1 MEVVI
6 GVALVVLGAAGASA
20 IARTMADRAHG
31 LRLALAVAPAGVLI
45 GTGAALA
52 RGWDLVA
59 SAVVGAVVVGLL
71 AFTTGLRLSPRGRRS
86 RP

>member
-1 MEVVI
+1 MQVAI
-6 GVALVVLGAAGASA
+6 GVVLVVLGAAGASA
-20 IARTMADRAHG
+20 IARTLVDRAHG

-52 RGWDLVA
+52 RGWDLVP
-59 SAVVGAVVVGLL
+59 SAVVGAVLVGLL
-71 AFTTGLRLSPRGRRS
+71 AFTTGLRVESRHRRS

>member
-1 MEVVI
+1 VEVAV
-6 GVALVVLGAAGASA
+6 GVALVLLGAAGASA
-20 IARTMADRAHG
+20 IARTLATRARG
-31 LRLALAVAPAGVLI
+31 LRLALAVAPAGILI

-59 SAVVGAVVVGLL
+59 SAVVGALLVGVL
-71 AFTTGLRLSPRGRRS
+71 AFTTGLRVQPRRRGP